1 MTTLDGYVALLEHW
15 AKQVEEAGVLTPQ
28 MFAHPAHSLAYIPFA
43 GTPEMALENAMRSCK
58 SPPQLATQ
66 PTQWYILKVSITSDQ
81 LMELF
86 KSGVVR
92 HGAHL
97 AFPPDWRF
105 YGELKLVSTRFRW
118 DTLTIAPVGLPQ
130 WAETTLSWKYLQ
142 LLQLS
147 SELRAF
153 CCSGCGEGG
162 PAWATSSKP
171 GRKEWCARCWNAW
184 RSERVQADGQ
194 ETDPT
199 GQKSILMED
208 ALKTA

>member
-1 MTTLDGYVALLEHW
+1 MTMTTLDGYVALLEHW
-15 AKQVEEAGVLTPQ
+15 AKQVEEAGALTPQ
-28 MFAHPAHSLAYIPFA
+28 MFGGPYKYIPFA

-86 KSGVVR
+86 TSGVVR

-105 YGELKLVSTRFRW
+105 YGELKLVSTRFWW

-130 WAETTLSWKYLQ
+130 WAETTLSWKYK
-142 LLQLS
+142 
-147 SELRAF
+147 LRAF
-153 CCSGCGEGG
+153 SCCSGCGEGG

-184 RSERVQADGQ
+184 LSERMQADGQ

-199 GQKSILMED
+199 GQQSILMED
-208 ALKTA
+208 ALKTACASST